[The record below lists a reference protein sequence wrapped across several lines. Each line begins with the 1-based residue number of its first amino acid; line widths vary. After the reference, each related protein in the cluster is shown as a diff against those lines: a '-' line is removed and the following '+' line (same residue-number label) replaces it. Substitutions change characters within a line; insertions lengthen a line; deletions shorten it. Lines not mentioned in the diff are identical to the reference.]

1 MCQEYSIGNKYMI
14 IMQQTMQT
22 NDPQIINRI
31 EIGTIIGETK
41 AYLLLQTSATKRY
54 VKKSLIT
61 KLIDISGIQLPAIQ
75 ALIDKLDGALI

>member
-1 MCQEYSIGNKYMI
+1 MYQEYSIGNDYII
-14 IMQQTMQT
+14 IMRQAIQT

-41 AYLLLQTSATKRY
+41 AYLLLRTSATKRY

-61 KLIDISGIQLPAIQ
+61 KLIDISGIQLPAVQ
-75 ALIDKLDGALI
+75 ALIDKMDGGLI